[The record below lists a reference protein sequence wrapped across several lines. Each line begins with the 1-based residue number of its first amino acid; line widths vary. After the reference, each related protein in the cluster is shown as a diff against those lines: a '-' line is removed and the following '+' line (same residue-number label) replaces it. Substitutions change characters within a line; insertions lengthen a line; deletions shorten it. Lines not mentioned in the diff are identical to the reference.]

1 MGLSDNGHYLMSYA
15 YSYQTNSVSKY
26 DTIQSDIADA
36 YAYLD
41 EADEEQPPADDFDD
55 VDDEELAKVFALSW
69 DN

>member
-1 MGLSDNGHYLMSYA
+1 MSYA
-15 YSYQTNSVSKY
+15 YSYNTNSINKY
-26 DTIQSDIADA
+26 ESIQSDVSDA

-41 EADEEQPPADDFDD
+41 EVDEEQPPVDDFDD